1 MATLPAWS
9 SPIRE
14 FLGVDVDKVD
24 VGDVDVDKVTW
35 SSPTREFLGSANCYI
50 WVVVILIWW
59 IIEYWDSDER
69 IYILPDMEFVKNF
82 TQPDFQA
89 KNFTP
94 QKRVNCDIFLANQ
107 QRKCIKY

>member
-1 MATLPAWS
+1 MATLPRWS

-50 WVVVILIWW
+50 WVVVIVIWW

-69 IYILPDMEFVKNF
+69 IYILHKCDLPKLSQIYSLPKLQ
-82 TQPDFQA
+82 TSDFE
-89 KNFTP
+89 
-94 QKRVNCDIFLANQ
+94 V
-107 QRKCIKY
+107 